1 MHLGLGIK
9 GLQDGMRFYAPLNLN
24 YLKSQL
30 SQISIISNLNYL
42 KSQLSQNLNY
52 LKSQLPRME
61 NRKNMYEKLLYI
73 YYILYIYN
81 I

>member
-1 MHLGLGIK
+1 MNFGLGIK

-30 SQISIISNLNYL
+30 SQISIIS

-73 YYILYIYN
+73 YYILYI
-81 I
+81 